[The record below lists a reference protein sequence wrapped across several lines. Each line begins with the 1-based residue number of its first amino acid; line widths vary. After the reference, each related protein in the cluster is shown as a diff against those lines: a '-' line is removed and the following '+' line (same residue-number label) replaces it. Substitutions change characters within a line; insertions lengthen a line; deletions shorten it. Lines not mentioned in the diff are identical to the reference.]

1 MFWQGFIIGIFVGA
15 SVGIVVAGLIVS
27 AKRQNHSDKDK
38 PELRAAEYAVMN
50 NGTNSRQNEPG
61 FSSYV
66 SKAKNG
72 DEKPAP
78 SAENSINQP

>member
-1 MFWQGFIIGIFVGA
+1 MFWQGFIIGMFVGA

-27 AKRQNHSDKDK
+27 AKRQNHADKDK

-50 NGTNSRQNEPG
+50 NGTDSRQNGPG
-61 FSSYV
+61 FSSYG

-72 DEKPAP
+72 DEKPVP
-78 SAENSINQP
+78 SAEDSINQP